1 MVKNLVSIIIPVRS
15 RVEKLLKL
23 IYLIRKNTHYPRY
36 EIIVVV
42 DEDDRK
48 IQGLIHDEL
57 ADIVNWS
64 IMERDGYVHKL
75 NAGFKFAKG
84 EYLQVFGDDVEPQEN
99 WLTNAVSCFKKA
111 FPDGIGVLAMDDGQ
125 YRRKLAI
132 HPFVSR
138 KWIDSY
144 QHGKWF
150 QWPEYIH
157 WHGDLELTLVAKAMK
172 KFVYCPKARVLHVRP
187 NVQERD
193 PQWWYVH
200 MKFWTRDSSI
210 FEARGQRGFPE
221 YGPRKVKLEKTEI
234 AKALAEARS

>member
-1 MVKNLVSIIIPVRS
+1 MNELVSIIIPVRS
-15 RVEKLLKL
+15 RVEKLLNL
-23 IYLIRKNTHYPRY
+23 IGLIRKNTHYPRY

-42 DEDDRK
+42 DKDDAK

-57 ADIVNWS
+57 ADIVNWR
-64 IMERDGYVHKL
+64 IMERDGYVRKT
-75 NAGFKFAKG
+75 NAGFKIAKG

-99 WLTNAVSCFKKA
+99 WLTNALLCFKKA

-125 YRRKLAI
+125 YKQKLAI

-138 KWIDSY
+138 KWIDLY

-172 KFVYCPKARVLHVRP
+172 KFIYCPKARVLHVRK

-193 PQWWYVH
+193 LQWWYVH

-210 FEARGQRGFPE
+210 FEARGQGGFPE
-221 YGPRKVKLEKTEI
+221 YGPRKMKLKKEDL